1 MNEIVPTK
9 NASAVTGLPGIDCP
23 RCTARLFENYDEM
36 LCVHCGYT
44 DYSRPISKG
53 STGTRNALNA
63 ATIWIVRYVGDSPTM
78 ANDLLQ
84 VRTERS
90 GYCIAYKA
98 TCPYCDSTMSQSSRR
113 SSKRIEKREERHR
126 CDHGHI
132 ITLTWDEEG
141 ELGWK

>member
-1 MNEIVPTK
+1 MNELVST
-9 NASAVTGLPGIDCP
+9 ASSRPVSILPGLNCP
-23 RCTARLFENYDEM
+23 RCAARLFESYEEL

-44 DYSRPISKG
+44 DYSRPTPRPTSA
-53 STGTRNALNA
+53 TRNALNA
-63 ATIWIVRYVGDSPTM
+63 ATIWIVRYTGNSPNLGNSLM
-78 ANDLLQ
+78 Q

-98 TCPYCDSTMSQSSRR
+98 TCPYCNSSMSQSSRR
-113 SSKRIEKREERHR
+113 SSKRIEKRQERHR

-132 ITLTWDEEG
+132 ITLTWDEDG